1 MTHLPEC
8 KALDAMPESYK
19 MFMRTSQKWFWE
31 HSCICDALRACEQRV
46 SAKKDEIIG
55 LTAFHSYEKGYN
67 DALEEAEEAILAV
80 LGRKNHNSKVI
91 YANNAVRAIRALREE
106 QP

>member
-8 KALDAMPESYK
+8 RLAHKCHGLTGADGEHAMK
-19 MFMRTSQKWFWE
+19 MDYCVACRRP
-31 HSCICDALRACEQRV
+31 CICEELRACEQRV

-67 DALEEAEEAILAV
+67 DALEEAEEAINKAPTTSNLMITLQNALA
-80 LGRKNHNSKVI
+80 
-91 YANNAVRAIRALREE
+91 AIRALREE
-106 QP
+106 K